1 MSAELKTN
9 SQGPINHLFNSLAET
24 VRNKAIG
31 VVMTG
36 AGEDGAEGLVSLRS
50 AGGIT
55 VVQDIN
61 NCMDPSMPIAALAK
75 GSVDKVS

>member
-1 MSAELKTN
+1 
-9 SQGPINHLFNSLAET
+9 
-24 VRNKAIG
+24 
-31 VVMTG
+31 MTG

-50 AGGIT
+50 AGGTT

-75 GSVDKVS
+75 GSVDKVLPDYMIVDYLSRPRSRDNN